1 MNMEIFR
8 NSEFG
13 SIRVIE
19 EDGKYLFCGSDVA
32 KALGYSNPRKAVR
45 DHARGGTKRS
55 IPTASGDQTMT
66 FLPEGDVYRLI
77 VHSRLPGAERFEKW
91 VFDEVLPT
99 IRRTGGYMTPSLLE
113 EAARHPEIL
122 LSFAD
127 QLLAEH
133 EKNRRLTGEVERLR
147 PKADFYDAFVRPGNC
162 TNIRATAKELG
173 VGERNFCRFLMEEGF
188 LYRCPAGYLLPYAK
202 PSNKGLF
209 QVKDFWKYGHFR
221 QQTLI
226 TPQGKDL
233 LRMMLCGGQ
242 MSMEFDFFASE
253 AWILKTRYTLLT
265 GRPLSTTQTMR
276 VPSIGFPPQLAFL
289 AGRIKD
295 EEDVF
300 HVLDAAKRYGEI
312 AEEKFQGWGIPG
324 RYLVFGDPK
333 DLKDLMA
340 KELAEATPVPVEEP
354 KSKKYKDE
362 YIIPGYGF
370 RMLVG
375 DIHHLIVLYYS
386 LARRLSE
393 AETEKDFLRLKKKA
407 GGYEKVLKKL
417 FRSLGLPE
425 DSNAAQDV
433 LEESIIR
440 RHNLVRLEDVE
451 EPQDEGDLEGDEV
464 WSD

>member
-1 MNMEIFR
+1 MKNKIY
-8 NSEFG
+8 
-13 SIRVIE
+13 II
-19 EDGKYLFCGSDVA
+19 DGKTYL
-32 KALGYSNPRKAVR
+32 N
-45 DHARGGTKRS
+45 H
-55 IPTASGDQTMT
+55 IN
-66 FLPEGDVYRLI
+66 
-77 VHSRLPGAERFEKW
+77 
-91 VFDEVLPT
+91 DEVHLY
-99 IRRTGGYMTPSLLE
+99 GLL
-113 EAARHPEIL
+113 H
-122 LSFAD
+122 
-127 QLLAEH
+127 
-133 EKNRRLTGEVERLR
+133 
-147 PKADFYDAFVRPGNC
+147 
-162 TNIRATAKELG
+162 
-173 VGERNFCRFLMEEGF
+173 
-188 LYRCPAGYLLPYAK
+188 
-202 PSNKGLF
+202 
-209 QVKDFWKYGHFR
+209 
-221 QQTLI
+221 
-226 TPQGKDL
+226 
-233 LRMMLCGGQ
+233 
-242 MSMEFDFFASE
+242 
-253 AWILKTRYTLLT
+253 
-265 GRPLSTTQTMR
+265 
-276 VPSIGFPPQLAFL
+276 QLAFL

-295 EEDVF
+295 EEDMF

-354 KSKKYKDE
+354 KPKKYKDE

-375 DIHHLIVLYYS
+375 DIHNLIVLYYS

-440 RHNLVRLEDVE
+440 RHRMVRLEDVE